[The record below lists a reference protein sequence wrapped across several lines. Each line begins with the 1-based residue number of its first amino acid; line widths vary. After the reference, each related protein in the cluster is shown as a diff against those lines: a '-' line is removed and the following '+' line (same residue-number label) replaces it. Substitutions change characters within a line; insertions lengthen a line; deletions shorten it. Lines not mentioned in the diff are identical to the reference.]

1 MGTADANRGGN
12 DRVMMRISPSTQKRL
27 IPFLCLAM
35 VAFVAACASNDAPAP
50 EPEPE
55 PEFNQGPPPAPEP
68 VQDTTISAESIT
80 ISPVYFDFDSSTI
93 KSEFASVLEGAA
105 DALRESGASVT
116 IEGHCDE
123 RGSDEYNLALGD
135 RRANA
140 VRSYLYNL
148 GVPNGQ
154 MSTVSYGEERPLDPR
169 QTEEAWAKNRRCH
182 FVILKR

>member
-1 MGTADANRGGN
+1 
-12 DRVMMRISPSTQKRL
+12 MRISNSTQKRL

-55 PEFNQGPPPAPEP
+55 PEFNQGPPPPPPAP
-68 VQDTTISAESIT
+68 VQDTRIRAENIS

-93 KSEFASVLEGAA
+93 KPEFASVLEGAA

-123 RGSDEYNLALGD
+123 RGSDEYNIALGE
-135 RRANA
+135 RRAFA

-148 GVPNGQ
+148 GVPTSQ
-154 MSTVSYGEERPLDPR
+154 MSTVSYGEARPAVNG
-169 QTEEAWAKNRRCH
+169 TGETAWQLNRRAQ
-182 FVILKR
+182 FVIR

>member
-1 MGTADANRGGN
+1 MI
-12 DRVMMRISPSTQKRL
+12 RISTSTQKRL
-27 IPFLCLAM
+27 IPFLCLAL
-35 VAFVAACASNDAPAP
+35 VAFTAACASNDAPAP

-55 PEFNQGPPPAPEP
+55 PEFNQGPPPAPAP
-68 VQDTTISAESIT
+68 VPDTTISAANIS
-80 ISPVYFDFDSSTI
+80 ISPVYFDLDSATI
-93 KSEFASVLEGAA
+93 KSEFADVLEGAA

-123 RGSDEYNLALGD
+123 RGSEEYNVALGE

-154 MSTVSYGEERPLDPR
+154 LSVVSYGEARPAVNG
-169 QTEEAWAKNRRCH
+169 TGETAWQLNRRAQ
-182 FVILKR
+182 FVVR

>member
-1 MGTADANRGGN
+1 MADANRGGN
-12 DRVMMRISPSTQKRL
+12 DRVMMRISSTQKRL
-27 IPFLCLAM
+27 IPFLCVTM

-50 EPEPE
+50 EPAPE
-55 PEFNQGPPPAPEP
+55 PEFNQGPPPAPEL

-93 KSEFASVLEGAA
+93 KSEFANVLEGAA

-154 MSTVSYGEERPLDPR
+154 MSTVSYGEARPAVNG
-169 QTEEAWAKNRRCH
+169 TGETAWQLNRRAQ
-182 FVILKR
+182 FVIR